1 MPPEG
6 QRHTRA
12 RQPSDPTPA
21 LAADHTPQPLN
32 VLAFYRGAEG
42 DVGRNALFGMKPR
55 GSDPP
60 GARLGTQARLHAAW
74 EISTIGSLP
83 TVTANSLA

>member
-1 MPPEG
+1 MTTTYVNSPTTMPG
-6 QRHTRA
+6 SRA
-12 RQPSDPTPA
+12 RVRALPA
-21 LAADHTPQPLN
+21 LLN

>member
-1 MPPEG
+1 MNSV
-6 QRHTRA
+6 QRHDPPLGKWLGRFVGSPGSA
-12 RQPSDPTPA
+12 RRP
-21 LAADHTPQPLN
+21 N